1 MEVRQVTVL
10 TTSTQRGNTV
20 RDTAFD
26 LVVIGAGPGGYVA
39 AGKAAQLGMKVA
51 CIDKSYLGGTCLNV
65 GCIPSK
71 ALLESSALFYKAK
84 KGLGHH
90 GIGQGEV
97 GLDLQAMMARKDK
110 IVQTMTK
117 GIEGLFK
124 GRAITHFVGQG
135 RVLAAGSASVQGASG
150 EPQVLSAKHILLA
163 TGSAPVDLP
172 NLPFDGEH
180 VISSTEALALK
191 KVPERLV
198 VIGGGAIG
206 LELGS
211 VWARL
216 GAQVLV
222 VEAMEQIL
230 PGMDQEMARQLERL
244 LKRQGLKF
252 LLGAKA
258 QTAAIAEGQV
268 TLTIAGGAQERVETC
283 DQVLVAVGRK
293 PCSAGLGLEEVGVAL
308 NERGQVLV
316 DAQWRTNVAGIWAIG
331 DLVPGPMLAHRAE
344 AEGIAVAERMAGRV
358 GQVNYEAIPAVVYT
372 HPELAS
378 VGASEEEAA
387 AAGRTVAIGKHQF
400 RGNARAHCMDD
411 IDGLVKIVADAHTDQ
426 LLGLHILGPQ
436 ASHLIA
442 EGVFALEFGASAED
456 VGRIVHAHPA
466 LSEVVGEA
474 ARAAAS

>member
-1 MEVRQVTVL
+1 M
-10 TTSTQRGNTV
+10 S
-20 RDTAFD
+20 DTAFD

-39 AGKAAQLGMKVA
+39 ASKAAQLGMKVA

-71 ALLESSALFYKAK
+71 ALLESSDLFYRAK

-97 GLDLQAMMARKDK
+97 GLDLQAMMARKEK

-124 GRAITHFVGQG
+124 GRGVTHFVGTGQ
-135 RVLAAGSASVQGASG
+135 VLSPGSVAVQGSDG
-150 EPQVLSAKHILLA
+150 EQVLSAKHILLA
-163 TGSAPVDLP
+163 TGSTPVELS
-172 NLPFDGEH
+172 NLPFDGKH
-180 VISSTEALALK
+180 IISSTEALTLE

-211 VWARL
+211 VWSRL

-222 VEAMEQIL
+222 VEAMDQIL
-230 PGMDQEMARQLERL
+230 PEMDQEMAQQLERL

-258 QTAAIAEGQV
+258 QEAAIKKGQV
-268 TLTIAGGAQERVETC
+268 TLTIGADDQERVETC
-283 DQVLVAVGRK
+283 DLVLVAVGRK
-293 PCSAGLGLEEVGVAL
+293 PCSTGLGIEDVGVAI

-316 DAQWRTNVAGIWAIG
+316 DAQGRTNVERIWAIG
-331 DLVPGPMLAHRAE
+331 DLVPGPMLAHKAE
-344 AEGIAVAERMAGRV
+344 AEGVAVAERMAGRA
-358 GQVNYEAIPAVVYT
+358 GQVNYEAIPSVVYT

-378 VGASEEEAA
+378 VGASEEAA
-387 AAGRTVAIGKHQF
+387 TAAGHEIAVGKHLF
-400 RGNARAHCMDD
+400 RSNARAHCMDD
-411 IDGLVKIVADAHTDQ
+411 IDGLVKVVADAHTDQ
-426 LLGLHILGPQ
+426 LLGMHILGPQ

-442 EGVFALEFGASAED
+442 EGVLALEFGASAED
-456 VGRIVHAHPA
+456 VARTVHAHPA

-474 ARAAAS
+474 ARDTVS

>member
-1 MEVRQVTVL
+1 M
-10 TTSTQRGNTV
+10 

-39 AGKAAQLGMKVA
+39 ASKAAQLGLKVA
-51 CIDKSYLGGTCLNV
+51 CIDKSYLGGTCLNI

-71 ALLESSALFYKAK
+71 ALLESSALFYRAK

-90 GIGQGEV
+90 GIGQSEV
-97 GLDLQAMMARKDK
+97 GLDLRAMMARKEK

-124 GRAITHFVGQG
+124 GRGVTHFAGKGQ
-135 RVLAAGSASVQGASG
+135 VAPGSVSVQGAGG
-150 EPQVLSAKHILLA
+150 EQMLTAKHILLA
-163 TGSAPVDLP
+163 TGSTPVELP

-180 VISSTEALALK
+180 VISSTEALTLK

-211 VWARL
+211 VWSRL

-230 PGMDQEMARQLERL
+230 PGMDQEMAQQLERL

-258 QTAAIAEGQV
+258 QAVAIAEGRV
-268 TLTIAGGAQERVETC
+268 TLTIVAGDQERVETC

-293 PCSAGLGLEEVGVAL
+293 PCSAGLGLEEMGVAI

-316 DAQWRTNVAGIWAIG
+316 DAQGRTNVEGIWAIG
-331 DLVPGPMLAHRAE
+331 DLVPGAMLAHKAE
-344 AEGIAVAERMAGRV
+344 AEGVAVAERMAGRA
-358 GQVNYEAIPAVVYT
+358 GQVNYEAIPSVVYT

-378 VGASEEEAA
+378 VGASEEEAT
-387 AAGRTVAIGKHQF
+387 AAGHEVAIGKYPF

-411 IDGLVKIVADAHTDQ
+411 IDGLVKVVAEAHTDQ
-426 LLGLHILGPQ
+426 LLGMHILGPQ

-442 EGVFALEFGASAED
+442 EGVLALEFGASAED
-456 VGRIVHAHPA
+456 VARTVHAHPA

-474 ARAAAS
+474 ARAVAS

>member
-1 MEVRQVTVL
+1 VSD
-10 TTSTQRGNTV
+10 ST
-20 RDTAFD
+20 FD

-39 AGKAAQLGMKVA
+39 ASKAAQLGMKVV

-71 ALLESSALFYKAK
+71 ALLESSALFYRAK
-84 KGLGHH
+84 KGLKQH
-90 GIGQGEV
+90 GIGLGEV
-97 GLDLQAMMARKDK
+97 GLDLPAMMVRKAK

-124 GRAITHFVGQG
+124 GRGVTHFTGMGQ
-135 RVLAAGSASVQGASG
+135 VLAPGSVAVQGADG
-150 EPQVLSAKHILLA
+150 ERVLSAKHILLA
-163 TGSAPVDLP
+163 TGSTPVELP
-172 NLPFDGEH
+172 NLPFDGKH
-180 VISSTEALALK
+180 IISSTEALTLE

-211 VWARL
+211 VWSRL

-230 PGMDQEMARQLERL
+230 PGMDREMAQQLERL

-268 TLTIAGGAQERVETC
+268 RLTIATGDQERVEAC
-283 DQVLVAVGRK
+283 EQVLVAVGRK
-293 PCSAGLGLEEVGVAL
+293 PCSAGLGLEDVGVAV

-316 DAQWRTNVAGIWAIG
+316 DAPGRTHVDGIWAIG
-331 DLVPGPMLAHRAE
+331 DLGPGPMLAHKAE
-344 AEGIAVAERMAGRV
+344 AEGVAVAEQMAGRT
-358 GQVNYEAIPAVVYT
+358 GQVNYAAIPAVVYT

-378 VGASEEEAA
+378 VGASEEAA
-387 AAGRTVAIGKHQF
+387 TAAGHAVAVGKYQF

-411 IDGLVKIVADAHTDQ
+411 IDGLVKVVADAHTDQ
-426 LLGLHILGPQ
+426 LLGMHILGPQ

-442 EGVFALEFGASAED
+442 EGVLALEFGASAED
-456 VGRIVHAHPA
+456 VARTVHAHPA

-474 ARAAAS
+474 ARAVAS

>member
-1 MEVRQVTVL
+1 M
-10 TTSTQRGNTV
+10 
-20 RDTAFD
+20 TAFD

-39 AGKAAQLGMKVA
+39 ASKAAQLGMKVA
-51 CIDKSYLGGTCLNV
+51 CIDKNYLGGTCLNV

-71 ALLESSALFYKAK
+71 ALLESSALFYRAK

-97 GLDLQAMMARKDK
+97 GLDLQAMMARKAK

-124 GRAITHFVGQG
+124 GRGVAHFVGTGQV
-135 RVLAAGSASVQGASG
+135 RAPGSVVVQGASG
-150 EPQVLSAKHILLA
+150 EQTLSAKHVLLA
-163 TGSAPVDLP
+163 TGSTPVELP
-172 NLPFDGEH
+172 NLPFDGKH
-180 VISSTEALALK
+180 IISSTEALTLK
-191 KVPERLV
+191 KVPEKLI

-211 VWARL
+211 VWSRL

-230 PGMDQEMARQLERL
+230 PELDQEMAQQLARL

-268 TLTIAGGAQERVETC
+268 TLTIESGGQEHVETC

-293 PCSAGLGLEEVGVAL
+293 PCSAGLGLEDVGVEID
-308 NERGQVLV
+308 ERGRVLV
-316 DAQWRTNVAGIWAIG
+316 DAQGRTRVEGIWAIG
-331 DLVPGPMLAHRAE
+331 DLVPGPMLAHKAE
-344 AEGIAVAERMAGRV
+344 AEGVAVAERIAGCA

-378 VGASEEEAA
+378 VGASEQAA
-387 AAGRTVAIGKHQF
+387 IAAGHEVAVGKYQF
-400 RGNARAHCMDD
+400 RANARAHCMDD
-411 IDGLVKIVADAHTDQ
+411 IDGLVKVVADAHSDQ
-426 LLGLHILGPQ
+426 LLGMHILGPQ

-442 EGVFALEFGASAED
+442 EGVLALEFGASAED
-456 VGRIVHAHPA
+456 VARTVHAHPA
-466 LSEVVGEA
+466 LSEVIGEA
-474 ARAAAS
+474 ARAVAS